1 MLALLPAVLAVG
13 IAALAAQLPSGP
25 SEDISPVRFSTYHG
39 LIVILVMLFA
49 AAQGPELFG
58 RDQRYGVLPLYFSR
72 VLTRID
78 YAMAKTGGLW
88 LALLLLMVIP
98 QVLLL
103 GGRIFVAP
111 DPVQGVQ
118 NEIGAVPRFMA
129 QAVLTAG
136 LLGSLTAL
144 VASHTPRRAYATAII
159 IAIAIIPPIVVGIV
173 GNLVNQDSAR
183 LLVLFSPGD
192 ILDGTNA
199 WIYGTLPESPVV
211 AVPGPAGRRV
221 PGRGGHR
228 HRRGDRVDHPPL
240 PDDHR
245 MTEPVAPAWGAPVPA
260 TEAGPPVVVPAL
272 QIDHVSRWYGNVVAV
287 NDVSFALGAGV
298 TGLLGPNGAGKSTL
312 LHLMAGLLRP
322 SAGQVS
328 FGAAAMA
335 AARDLPRHR
344 PGPREGGGTPVPV
357 RLRVR
362 AAQRQ
367 LQGVADPKARRG
379 ERSRS
384 STWST
389 PRTVR
394 PARTPRACANGRS
407 SPAPSSTSRRSCCST
422 NRSMGW
428 TRASACT

>member
-1 MLALLPAVLAVG
+1 MTQASVAGSGGNIYDLGYQAYDGPRLGRRAAFAALFRTAVRACYGLGRGARAKIVPWSLMVLALLPAVLAVG

-118 NEIGAVPRFMA
+118 NEIGAVPQFMA

-173 GNLVNQDSAR
+173 GE
-183 LLVLFSPGD
+183 PGQ
-192 ILDGTNA
+192 
-199 WIYGTLPESPVV
+199 
-211 AVPGPAGRRV
+211 PG
-221 PGRGGHR
+221 
-228 HRRGDRVDHPPL
+228 L
-240 PDDHR
+240 
-245 MTEPVAPAWGAPVPA
+245 GAPP
-260 TEAGPPVVVPAL
+260 G
-272 QIDHVSRWYGNVVAV
+272 AV
-287 NDVSFALGAGV
+287 
-298 TGLLGPNGAGKSTL
+298 
-312 LHLMAGLLRP
+312 
-322 SAGQVS
+322 Q
-328 FGAAAMA
+328 
-335 AARDLPRHR
+335 
-344 PGPREGGGTPVPV
+344 PG
-357 RLRVR
+357 
-362 AAQRQ
+362 
-367 LQGVADPKARRG
+367 
-379 ERSRS
+379 
-384 STWST
+384 
-389 PRTVR
+389 
-394 PARTPRACANGRS
+394 
-407 SPAPSSTSRRSCCST
+407 
-422 NRSMGW
+422 
-428 TRASACT
+428 